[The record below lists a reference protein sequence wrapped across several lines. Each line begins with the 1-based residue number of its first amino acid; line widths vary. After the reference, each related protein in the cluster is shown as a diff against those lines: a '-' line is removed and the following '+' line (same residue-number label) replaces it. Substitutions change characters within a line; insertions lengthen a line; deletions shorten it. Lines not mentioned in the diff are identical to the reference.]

1 MPKTIERVLET
12 LLAVLPDPVV
22 LVDPEGRI
30 AMFNGACETLTG
42 YSREE
47 ALGRKLL
54 DFLVTGEWTD
64 IVQQRFADPF
74 APEIGMP
81 HENPWLTKSGEQR
94 LISWR
99 CTALN
104 AGEGELPHI
113 LGIGTDVTEQ
123 RRIEEMARSQA
134 RLLERFFESTLTC
147 AALLDRDFNFIRVN
161 QAYAHAC
168 CRDASAFPGRNHFDL
183 YPSDARTYFEDVV
196 RSKRPY
202 AIESH
207 PFQFPD
213 HPEWGMTYWDWTLV
227 PVLDDRGEVELLLF
241 CLNDVTERVRT
252 EQDLQDAMG
261 QLRGLS
267 RQLVDIQEQER
278 RRIARELHDEIG
290 QGLTGLK
297 LALENS
303 LGEHGHFVDLRLRE
317 ALATVSEQIQGVRR
331 IAFDLRPPMLDD
343 LGLLS
348 ALVWLSKKCRA
359 QAGLD
364 VNFRHSGLEARLP
377 QDIETAVFR
386 ISQEALTNV
395 MRHADATRADVAVWV
410 ANDRVV
416 LRIEDKG
423 CGFDPADTHQSG
435 RGAGLLGMQ
444 ERAAL
449 LGGMLT
455 IDTGVGSG
463 TTITVEL
470 PHHREISMMEPRA

>member
-12 LLAVLPDPVV
+12 LLAVVPDLIV
-22 LVDPEGRI
+22 LVDPKGRI
-30 AMFNGACETLTG
+30 AMFNDACETLTG
-42 YSREE
+42 YSRKE
-47 ALGRKLL
+47 ALEQDLME
-54 DFLVTGEWTD
+54 FLVPREWTNV
-64 IVQQRFADPF
+64 IQQRFADPF

-81 HENPWLTKSGEQR
+81 HETPWLTKSGAQR

-99 CTALN
+99 CTALKVV
-104 AGEGELPHI
+104 EGEQPYI

-123 RRIEEMARSQA
+123 RRVEEKSRSQA
-134 RLLERFFESTLTC
+134 RLLERFFESTLNC
-147 AALLDRDFNFIRVN
+147 AVLLDRDFNFIRVN
-161 QAYAHAC
+161 QAYARACQRHA
-168 CRDASAFPGRNHFDL
+168 SEFPGRNHFDL
-183 YPSDARTYFEDVV
+183 YPSDARPLFEEVV
-196 RSKRPY
+196 RSKRPHV
-202 AIESH
+202 AESR

-213 HPEWGMTYWDWTLV
+213 HPEWGVTYWDWTLV

-241 CLNDVTERVRT
+241 CLNDVTERVRA
-252 EQDLQDAMG
+252 EQELQDAMK

-290 QGLTGLK
+290 QGLTALK

-303 LGEHGHFVDLRLRE
+303 FGEQSDFVDLHLKD
-317 ALATVSEQIQGVRR
+317 ALATANDLVQGVRR

-348 ALVWLSKKCRA
+348 ALVWLFDRCRA
-359 QAGLD
+359 QTGLD
-364 VNFRHSGLEARLP
+364 VNFRHSGLETRLP

-395 MRHADATRADVAVWV
+395 MRHAGTTQAEVAVWV
-410 ANDRVV
+410 ANDTVV

-423 CGFDPADTHQSG
+423 CGFDPAGVRQSG

-449 LGGMLT
+449 LGGTLT
-455 IDTGVGSG
+455 IDTGAG
-463 TTITVEL
+463 TGTAITAEL
-470 PHHREISMMEPRA
+470 PHCRCETP

>member
-1 MPKTIERVLET
+1 MPQDISSLLET
-12 LLAVLPDPVV
+12 LLALVPDLVV

-30 AMFNGACETLTG
+30 ALFNDACETLTG

-47 ALGRKLL
+47 ALGRNLME
-54 DFLVTGEWTD
+54 FLVPAEWLD
-64 IVQQRFADPF
+64 IVWQRFADPF

-94 LISWR
+94 LIRWR
-99 CTALN
+99 CTALKTA
-104 AGEGELPHI
+104 AGTQPYI

-147 AALLDRDFNFIRVN
+147 AVLLDKDFNFIRVN
-161 QAYAHAC
+161 QAYARAC
-168 CRDASAFPGRNHFDL
+168 QRDASEFPGRNHFDL
-183 YPSDARTYFEDVV
+183 YPSDARAFFEQVV
-196 RSKRPY
+196 ASKQPY
-202 AIESH
+202 VVESR

-213 HPEWGMTYWDWTLV
+213 HPEWGVTYWDWSLV

-241 CLNDVTERVRT
+241 CLNDVTEHERA
-252 EQDLQDAMG
+252 EQELQEAME

-290 QGLTGLK
+290 QNITALK

-303 LGEHGHFVDLRLRE
+303 LAKHGGFVDSYLRD
-317 ALATVSEQIQGVRR
+317 ALAIANDLAEGVRR

-348 ALVWLSKKCRA
+348 ALLWLFEKCRA
-359 QAGLD
+359 QAGLHVD
-364 VNFRHSGLEARLP
+364 FRHSGLEARLTP
-377 QDIETAVFR
+377 DVETAVFR

-395 MRHADATRADVAVWV
+395 IRHANASRAQVAVWV
-410 ANDRVV
+410 ANDRIV
-416 LRIEDKG
+416 LRIEDRG
-423 CGFDPADTHQSG
+423 HGFDPAGVHRSG
-435 RGAGLLGMQ
+435 RGTGLLGMQ

-449 LGGMLT
+449 LGGTLT
-455 IDTGVGSG
+455 IDAGAGIG
-463 TTITVEL
+463 TTVTAEL
-470 PHHREISMMEPRA
+470 PCCREVP